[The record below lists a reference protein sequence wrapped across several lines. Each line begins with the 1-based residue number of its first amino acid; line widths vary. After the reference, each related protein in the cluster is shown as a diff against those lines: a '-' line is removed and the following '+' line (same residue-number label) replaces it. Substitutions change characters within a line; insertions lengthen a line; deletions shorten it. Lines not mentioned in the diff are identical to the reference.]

1 MFTGTCLYDLQFQ
14 EDLAYHIHNGRKGY
28 RGVKRPH
35 TIAQH
40 VFRARSVLSA
50 RSVYLTYVMGSVRS
64 VDLTTRLPR
73 WDLCDLHDLHMFRR
87 LGSV

>member
-1 MFTGTCLYDLQFQ
+1 M
-14 EDLAYHIHNGRKGY
+14 E
-28 RGVKRPH
+28 RPH
-35 TIAQH
+35 AIAQH

-50 RSVYLTYVMGSVRS
+50 RPVYLTYVMGSVRS

-73 WDLCDLHDLHMFRR
+73 WDLCDLHNLRMFRR

>member
-1 MFTGTCLYDLQFQ
+1 M
-14 EDLAYHIHNGRKGY
+14 
-28 RGVKRPH
+28 KRPH

-73 WDLCDLHDLHMFRR
+73 WDLCDLHVQHMFRR
-87 LGSV
+87 R